1 MASNSCKIEL
11 AAKQEEPG
19 VPNRP
24 DEEALSKN
32 RLGIVGFALV
42 CTMFLGAIDYTIVA
56 TALPTIVAHLQG
68 GNSYSWVGSAYLL
81 SAGAF
86 APLYGKLSSVFGRKP
101 LLYSCIA
108 VFLFASALC
117 GSAQSMTWL
126 IGCRALQGIG
136 GGGLIQLS
144 LITISDIV
152 PLKDRGRYAGILGA
166 TYGIASMA
174 GPLLGGA
181 LTQHVSW
188 RWCFFINLPIGG
200 IAAALLFVFLD
211 VRPPPKRPLRAQ
223 IAELDFI
230 GLFSLVAGVVF
241 LLIGFN
247 FAQQSWTDP
256 WTIGP
261 LVVGVTLLVVG
272 GVNEVFTKRSAI
284 LPPRLFKTR
293 TTGCLL
299 VAAFLYSAVFV
310 PTIYYLSLFYQGPS
324 FLILSCVNTGFVI
337 YLVLGSSATGA
348 GIKSLPFTLGSSSL
362 SIISGIV
369 ASKMGRNRP
378 AIWLGSTLFTL
389 GTGLMITLDYNSSM
403 AEQELFPLVSALG
416 VGFLYQVPI
425 VALQAA
431 MPTEDMATATS
442 AYMFLRLLGAAV
454 GLAVDEA
461 IIASVLPKKL
471 AAIPNID
478 SLGLGNKI
486 TSLNDN
492 IKKVHLISDVALRD
506 AVLHA
511 WARSIATVWMV
522 ATGMAGVALISTL
535 FLREYSMDRK
545 SDDVRN
551 QGVSGS
557 EEMVEEEVQ
566 G

>member
-1 MASNSCKIEL
+1 
-11 AAKQEEPG
+11 
-19 VPNRP
+19 
-24 DEEALSKN
+24 
-32 RLGIVGFALV
+32 
-42 CTMFLGAIDYTIVA
+42 TIVA

-86 APLYGKLSSVFGRKP
+86 APLYGKLSGVFGRKP

-117 GSAQSMTWL
+117 GGAQSMTWL

-272 GVNEVFTKRSAI
+272 GVNEAFTKRSAI

-293 TTGCLL
+293 TIGCLL

-310 PTIYYLSLFYQGPS
+310 PTIFYLSLFYQGPS

-337 YLVLGSSATGA
+337 SLVLGSSATGA

-362 SIISGIV
+362 SIISGII
-369 ASKMGRNRP
+369 ASKTGRNRP

-403 AEQELFPLVSALG
+403 CASFFPSPSITLRCSTMAAQELFPLVSALG

-545 SDDVRN
+545 GDDVRI